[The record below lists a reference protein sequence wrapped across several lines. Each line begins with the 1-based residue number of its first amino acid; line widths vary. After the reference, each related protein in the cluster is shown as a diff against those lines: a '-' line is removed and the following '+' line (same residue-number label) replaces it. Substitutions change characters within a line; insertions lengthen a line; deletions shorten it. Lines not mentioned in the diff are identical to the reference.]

1 MKYINQKL
9 VLAILPLFV
18 GIAACGVTPHAG
30 ARLHRPPHAGARLH
44 RVPPAGARLH
54 RVQYT
59 VLNRFSKFQIQ
70 P

>member
-18 GIAACGVTPHAG
+18 GIAACGVT
-30 ARLHRPPHAGARLH
+30 HAGARLH
-44 RVPPAGARLH
+44 RVPPADARLH

-59 VLNRFSKFQIQ
+59 VLNSFSKFHIQ

>member
-18 GIAACGVTPHAG
+18 GIAACGVTH
-30 ARLHRPPHAGARLH
+30 
-44 RVPPAGARLH
+44 AGARLH